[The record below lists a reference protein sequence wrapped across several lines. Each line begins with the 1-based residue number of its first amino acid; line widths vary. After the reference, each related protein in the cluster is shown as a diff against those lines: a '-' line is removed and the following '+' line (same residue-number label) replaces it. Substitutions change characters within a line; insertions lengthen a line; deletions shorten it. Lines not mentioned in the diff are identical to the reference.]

1 MTSFD
6 LHPLPRCPF
15 KDPLSKYSHI
25 LRSLGG
31 GNQDFNPGIW
41 RKTSVQPTRLHGELG
56 FVQTHWSQHF
66 LNSGLPSKNAT
77 LPSGD
82 RSGGRR
88 RIYLTLARG
97 SRPCSCVFSSSALP
111 SQECV
116 LESAGD
122 PGKDRDG
129 GKSWGEGSS
138 HSSWHRGVS
147 LPVVIVPSRDF
158 T

>member
-1 MTSFD
+1 MGSGPTPVTSFD
-6 LHPLPRCPF
+6 LHPLPRRPF

-97 SRPCSCVFSSSALP
+97 SRNRARVFFRPLHFP
-111 SQECV
+111 
-116 LESAGD
+116 
-122 PGKDRDG
+122 P
-129 GKSWGEGSS
+129 KS
-138 HSSWHRGVS
+138 VS
-147 LPVVIVPSRDF
+147 LSLPGILGKTGTEGKAGVRAALTRPGTGVCLFPW
-158 T
+158 